1 MAKALIGHLQY
12 SDPRT
17 PARLAAENAR
27 LRIRVRELEALALRL
42 SRENDALEA
51 ATRQVAAETR
61 EVQDTLQPV

>member
-1 MAKALIGHLQY
+1 MAKALIGHLHY

-27 LRIRVRELEALALRL
+27 LRVRVRELEALALRL

-51 ATRQVAAETR
+51 GVAGQVL